1 MICLLAKYEPNRIT
15 ITITD
20 GEISIEW
27 EDSDKGMTWMFGDLI
42 NEENLSDDTVFHNT
56 LNDIIEMIKTEIQK
70 RYLKYK
76 QFLTIELIKSIQ
88 KRER

>member
-1 MICLLAKYEPNRIT
+1 MICLLTKYEPNRIT

-27 EDSDKGMTWMFGDLI
+27 EDSDKGITWMFGDLI
-42 NEENLSDDTVFHNT
+42 NEENLSDDTVFYDT
-56 LNDIIEMIKTEIQK
+56 LTDIIEMIKTEIQK

-76 QFLTIELIKSIQ
+76 QFFTIELVKSIQ

>member
-1 MICLLAKYEPNRIT
+1 MITKYNPNSIT

-20 GEISIEW
+20 GEVTIEW
-27 EDSDKGMTWMFGDLI
+27 EDSDKGITWMFGDLI
-42 NEENLSDDTVFHNT
+42 NEENLSDDIVFYDT
-56 LNDIIEMIKTEIQK
+56 LTDIIEMIKTEIQK

-76 QFLTIELIKSIQ
+76 QFFTIELVESIQ